1 MENLT
6 RRNFIGIMG
15 ATAGAGVLGALATA
29 EVANAA
35 GTKKTLIIGTP
46 VQQRPATPWVAN
58 DTGAY
63 GVLSLVGEYLAFQTV
78 DGSLEPRIAENW
90 KPSNKGQSW
99 TFYLRKGVKFHD
111 GTEVTADDVVYSF
124 KSHLNPV
131 NISNFKGAY
140 KDILVES
147 GIVKVNKYTVRFDL
161 LSPNANFP
169 YSVAST
175 TAGAVIIKNGS
186 DGGPAWANQ
195 MMSAGPWIMVKHKQN
210 ETSLFKKNLNYW
222 AGNNSSFDFIKL
234 EAFANTSVSTAPL
247 LTGKLDAM
255 LAVTP
260 ALAKRISKNKFT
272 VQQIPSATG
281 LHVHMRCDYGPFM
294 DKRVRQAVA
303 LAFDRVGYVE
313 GILMGVGGTVA
324 NDSVMDSY
332 PSADKSVPQR
342 KQDLAKAKQLM
353 KEAGVPNGFEVD
365 LSSWN
370 REDINQLA
378 LALKESLKK
387 INIKVNLKI
396 DSSDAAK
403 YYSSNPYPSVKGKV
417 FEYDNNTWL
426 ASNLGIVDWAG
437 RGVPDMYLMREWRST
452 GDWNASH
459 VNSPKLDKAIDT
471 YMTALTPAK
480 KKEASKLIQEASL
493 DLTPFLVLYNANVL
507 NVVRKGVSNLKV
519 NAIGQIDATN
529 VK

>member
-29 EVANAA
+29 EAANAA
-35 GTKKTLIIGTP
+35 GTKKTLTIGTP
-46 VQQRPATPWVAN
+46 VQQHPATPWTVL
-58 DTGAY
+58 DTGGIA
-63 GVLSLVGEYLAFQTV
+63 VMSLVGEYLAWQTV
-78 DGSLEPRIAENW
+78 DGSLEPRIAESW
-90 KPSNKGQSW
+90 KPSRKGQSW

-124 KSHLNPV
+124 KSHLNPA
-131 NISNFKGAY
+131 NISTQKGNF

-147 GIVKVNKYTVRFDL
+147 GIVKVDKYTVRFDL

-169 YSVAST
+169 YTVAST
-175 TAGAVIIKNGS
+175 TYGAIIIKNGS
-186 DGGPAWANQ
+186 DGGPAWLNQ
-195 MMSAGPWIMVKHKQN
+195 MMSAGPWIMVNHKQN

-234 EAFANTSVSTAPL
+234 QAFANASVSTAPL
-247 LTGKLDAM
+247 MTGKIDAM

-260 ALAKRISKNKFT
+260 SLAKKISKNKFT
-272 VQQIPSATG
+272 VQQTPSATG
-281 LHVHMRCDYGPFM
+281 LHVHMRTDFGPFM

-303 LAFDRVGYVE
+303 LAFDRVGYVQ
-313 GILMGVGGTVA
+313 GVLMGVGGTVA

-342 KQDLAKAKQLM
+342 KQDLAKAKALM
-353 KEAGVPNGFEVD
+353 AEAGVSNGFEVE

-370 REDINQLA
+370 REDITQLA
-378 LALKESLKK
+378 LALKDALKK
-387 INIKVNLKI
+387 INIKVKLKI
-396 DSSDAAK
+396 DSSDAAN
-403 YYSSNPYPSVKGKV
+403 YYSTNPYPAVKGKV

-437 RGVPDMYLMREWRST
+437 RGVPDQYLVREWRST
-452 GDWNASH
+452 GDWNAAH

-471 YMTALTPAK
+471 YLTALTPAK

-493 DLTPFLVLYNANVL
+493 EQTPYLVLYNANVL

-519 NAIGQIDATN
+519 NSIGQIDVTN

>member
-1 MENLT
+1 
-6 RRNFIGIMG
+6 
-15 ATAGAGVLGALATA
+15 
-29 EVANAA
+29 
-35 GTKKTLIIGTP
+35 
-46 VQQRPATPWVAN
+46 
-58 DTGAY
+58 
-63 GVLSLVGEYLAFQTV
+63 
-78 DGSLEPRIAENW
+78 
-90 KPSNKGQSW
+90 
-99 TFYLRKGVKFHD
+99 
-111 GTEVTADDVVYSF
+111 
-124 KSHLNPV
+124 
-131 NISNFKGAY
+131 
-140 KDILVES
+140 
-147 GIVKVNKYTVRFDL
+147 
-161 LSPNANFP
+161 
-169 YSVAST
+169 
-175 TAGAVIIKNGS
+175 
-186 DGGPAWANQ
+186 
-195 MMSAGPWIMVKHKQN
+195 
-210 ETSLFKKNLNYW
+210 
-222 AGNNSSFDFIKL
+222 
-234 EAFANTSVSTAPL
+234 VSTAPL

-303 LAFDRVGYVE
+303 LTFDRVGYVE

-365 LSSWN
+365 LSTWN

-403 YYSSNPYPSVKGKV
+403 YYSANPYPSVKGKV

-471 YMTALTPAK
+471 YMAALTPAK

-493 DLTPFLVLYNANVL
+493 DQTPYLVLYNANVL